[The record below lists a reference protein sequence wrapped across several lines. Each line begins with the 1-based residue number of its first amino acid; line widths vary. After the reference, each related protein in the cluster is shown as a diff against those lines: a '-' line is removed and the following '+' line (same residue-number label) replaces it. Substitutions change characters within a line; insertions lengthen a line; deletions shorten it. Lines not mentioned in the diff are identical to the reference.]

1 MNLRDKVLEYQLN
14 IKDGPAFNSNF
25 KLLLESW
32 EKSAGKSLGERG
44 GKSLKKKTS
53 RSKNSGIFSK
63 TISKIMN
70 RCVNAFSTLI
80 QKTAMPMRKPT
91 KRFRSLW
98 I

>member
-44 GKSLKKKTS
+44 EKSLKKKTHDPGTPEYS
-53 RSKNSGIFSK
+53 QR
-63 TISKIMN
+63 
-70 RCVNAFSTLI
+70 
-80 QKTAMPMRKPT
+80 
-91 KRFRSLW
+91 RFQR
-98 I
+98 